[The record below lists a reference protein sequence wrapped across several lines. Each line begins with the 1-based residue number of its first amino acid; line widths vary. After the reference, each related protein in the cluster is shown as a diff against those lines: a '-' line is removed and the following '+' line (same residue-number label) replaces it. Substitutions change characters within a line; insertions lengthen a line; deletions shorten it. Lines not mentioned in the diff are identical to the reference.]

1 MNNIR
6 KKFGRKIDAAIVTAS
21 SDESVS
27 APAEEVEHGPM
38 ENPGSGVI
46 SAEWTDGGGTPLN
59 AEAVVPSY
67 DRLDHGKA
75 EKTNPNSTSKNADL
89 YKKVKSFVQEHMLD
103 LENIWQI
110 PKKKIRIEVEEE
122 LRELLHS
129 EFFGQRSTVEETE
142 AMIIRILDDILELGP
157 LTPLLKDSGIT
168 DIFVNGPN
176 EIWIE
181 KFGRISKSKTIFDD
195 DRHLFQVIQ
204 RIASQNHRHVDEA
217 TPILDTRLV
226 DGSRVNIVL
235 PPVAFRAPSISIRRF
250 THKGFTLNNLLE
262 TQSMSK
268 EMALFLSVI
277 IKLKKN
283 ILISGG
289 TGSGKTTMLGAMT
302 RLFHDEDRIVTIEDT
317 SELEIFQPNWVGLE
331 CRQSNT
337 EGKGEITI
345 RELLRN
351 ALRMRPDRIIIGEVR
366 GIEASDLLEAMNT
379 GHNGCI
385 GTIHANSPGDAI
397 QRFESMICMDTRY
410 LPGISTRKQIAS
422 VIDVVVQ
429 MTRGKDGIRQVSKI
443 SEIVKSEGEKVFLQ
457 DLFRLNPF
465 RNGSKDIPG
474 EHQFQKMNARPQCL
488 LFEGSVSYM
497 TRRETEYLQ
506 KNSGQSD
513 SEIEL
518 LTNEKRPILIV
529 DDDLTLL
536 KFYEASLAKIFQV
549 HTAAG
554 GEQAL
559 TILDEEGPFSL
570 IISDMVMPEM
580 DGVTFLSKCKRQFP
594 RSVRIMLTGKGNVE
608 TLERAIN
615 EAGISQYLTKPLK
628 SEILIKTLEELE
640 SPLNTTGVH

>member
-1 MNNIR
+1 ME
-6 KKFGRKIDAAIVTAS
+6 KIG
-21 SDESVS
+21 E
-27 APAEEVEHGPM
+27 
-38 ENPGSGVI
+38 
-46 SAEWTDGGGTPLN
+46 
-59 AEAVVPSY
+59 
-67 DRLDHGKA
+67 
-75 EKTNPNSTSKNADL
+75 
-89 YKKVKSFVQEHMLD
+89 
-103 LENIWQI
+103 I
-110 PKKKIRIEVEEE
+110 PKKEIRIEIEEE
-122 LRELLHS
+122 LREVLHS
-129 EFFGQRSTVEETE
+129 EAFGQRPTVEEAE
-142 AMIIRILDDILELGP
+142 AIIIRILDDILELGP

-168 DIFVNGPN
+168 DIFVNGPD

-181 KFGRISKSKTIFDD
+181 KFGKISKSKAVFDD
-195 DRHLFQVIQ
+195 ERHLIQVIH

-217 TPILDTRLV
+217 TPLLDTRLA

-235 PPVAFRAPSISIRRF
+235 PPVALLAPSISIRRF
-250 THKGFTLNNLLE
+250 THKGFTLNDLQE

-289 TGSGKTTMLGAMT
+289 TGSGKTTIFGAMT
-302 RLFHDEDRIVTIEDT
+302 RSFHDEDRIVTIEDT

-331 CRQSNT
+331 CRQANT
-337 EGKGEITI
+337 EGRGEITI
-345 RELLRN
+345 RDLLRN
-351 ALRMRPDRIIIGEVR
+351 ALRMRPDRILIGEVR

-379 GHNGCI
+379 GHSGCI

-410 LPGISTRKQIAS
+410 PPGISTRKQIAS

-429 MTRGKDGIRQVSKI
+429 MTRGKGGIRQVSKI

-488 LFEGSVSYM
+488 LNEGPASNF
-497 TRRETEYLQ
+497 TKREIEYLQ
-506 KNSGQSD
+506 KNSGRSG
-513 SEIEL
+513 SGIEL
-518 LTNEKRPILIV
+518 HTNVKTPILIV

-536 KFYEASLAKIFQV
+536 KVYEASLAKIFRV
-549 HTAAG
+549 HTAAC

-570 IISDMVMPEM
+570 IISDMEMPEM
-580 DGVTFLSKCKRQFP
+580 DGVAFLSKCKRQFP
-594 RSVRIMLTGKGNVE
+594 RSVRIMLTGKGNIE

-628 SEILIKTLEELE
+628 SEILIETLEELE
-640 SPLNTTGVH
+640 SSLPTTGVH